1 MFDVN
6 KVLGPDAPEGDKSKD
21 GKVTI
26 SFKLDVD
33 RASKLYDI
41 VLKYECLAVNDVF
54 SILIDKEQV

>member
-1 MFDVN
+1 MPDVN
-6 KVLGPDAPEGDKSKD
+6 KVLGPDTPESNKPKD

-26 SFKLDVD
+26 SFKLDAD

-41 VLKYECLAVNDVF
+41 ALKYECFAVHDVF